1 MDQLK
6 IAIFGSSGAIGSA
19 LCKKYIQQENVEKV
33 YCFSRKKTDIN
44 HEKAQCF
51 ILDYLDE
58 KNLSALSSEINFSFD
73 IILISIG
80 ALLNPEKSIKDLN
93 IEKFNN
99 MISANTLPTLLI
111 GKYFLPKLKIGRAH
125 V

>member
-58 KNLSALSSEINFSFD
+58 KSLSAL
-73 IILISIG
+73 
-80 ALLNPEKSIKDLN
+80 
-93 IEKFNN
+93 
-99 MISANTLPTLLI
+99 
-111 GKYFLPKLKIGRAH
+111 
-125 V
+125 

>member
-44 HEKAQCF
+44 HEKADCF
-51 ILDYLDE
+51 I
-58 KNLSALSSEINFSFD
+58 
-73 IILISIG
+73 
-80 ALLNPEKSIKDLN
+80 
-93 IEKFNN
+93 
-99 MISANTLPTLLI
+99 
-111 GKYFLPKLKIGRAH
+111 
-125 V
+125 

>member
-44 HEKAQCF
+44 HDKAHCF
-51 ILDYLDE
+51 IADYLDE
-58 KNLSALSSEINFSFD
+58 EIIFIPTWYKTVAEWWTLGYVSDSQLVNNLKFLLEKN
-73 IILISIG
+73 IIVITE
-80 ALLNPEKSIKDLN
+80 A
-93 IEKFNN
+93 
-99 MISANTLPTLLI
+99 
-111 GKYFLPKLKIGRAH
+111 
-125 V
+125 

>member
-1 MDQLK
+1 MKSLN

-73 IILISIG
+73 IILIS
-80 ALLNPEKSIKDLN
+80 KK
-93 IEKFNN
+93 
-99 MISANTLPTLLI
+99 LI
-111 GKYFLPKLKIGRAH
+111 IFSN
-125 V
+125 